1 MDPEQRKTVQWL
13 AEQRYEEQRSL
24 RAAEDNLFNWSS
36 SLFLAGF
43 GALTGLRGLSEAR
56 WGLWWRLLIM
66 LGILAILL
74 AILLMAY
81 LIHRKYEQ
89 TEAALADVVA
99 QLDTSPA
106 RPKTDIA
113 EDKLFFYV
121 RWGALSLMGL
131 VTLGLV
137 WMLGSPNI

>member
-1 MDPEQRKTVQWL
+1 MDPEQRKTLQWL
-13 AEQRYEEQRSL
+13 AEQHYEEQRSL

-36 SLFLAGF
+36 SIFLAGF
-43 GALTGLRGLSEAR
+43 GALTGLRGLSDAR
-56 WGLWWRLLIM
+56 WGLWWRLLII
-66 LGILAILL
+66 LGVLAILL

-89 TEAALADVVA
+89 HEVDVA
-99 QLDTSPA
+99 QIVSQLNAAPS
-106 RPKTDIA
+106 RPKVDNS
-113 EDKLFFYV
+113 EERLFFYV

-137 WMLGSPNI
+137 WMLGSPI